1 MDSIPMVASFKELM
15 SNVNLFAVMFSSTAK
30 II

>member
-1 MDSIPMVASFKELM
+1 MVASFKELM